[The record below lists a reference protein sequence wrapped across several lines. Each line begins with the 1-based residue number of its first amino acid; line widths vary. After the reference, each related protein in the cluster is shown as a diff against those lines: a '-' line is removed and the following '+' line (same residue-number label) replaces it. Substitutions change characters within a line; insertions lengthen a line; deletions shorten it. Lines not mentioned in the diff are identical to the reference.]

1 MITREEAI
9 DIVERFDFFGGQR
22 AGRELWKNK
31 PFNVQERD
39 ISNFSRDCKL
49 LLEYLKGDTK

>member
-22 AGRELWKNK
+22 AGREIWNNK
-31 PFNVQERD
+31 PFNVQEKD
-39 ISNFSRDCKL
+39 IADFSRDCNL